1 MDCGLAPSKQ
11 SPIHASPICL
21 LSLFT
26 SNSLHFAPD
35 SAATQSLVAH
45 LSATS
50 SAFAN
55 LTTSTHVD
63 EASAVES
70 MLAQETRAWALIVL
84 HSVERGNVDFTLRLN
99 YSAIPSTYDLVGLP
113 LWCRFLCVLCVCCV
127 GGVCMFMYI
136 HVGGRDQPAV
146 LPSSASDILVGYM
159 PLTPFPP
166 LCLYVMYRWTGWLW
180 GWTPSIRTTT
190 CRGSS
195 LYRYSINLS
204 SPSLLQGF
212 PQAPLSPLST
222 PPPS

>member
-1 MDCGLAPSKQ
+1 VCGTGDLRFSPLLNSDEGQSLNNLLFLGRYDSRLSAHVDCGLAPSKH

-50 SAFAN
+50 SSFAN

-63 EASAVES
+63 EASAVQS

-99 YSAIPSTYDLVGLP
+99 YSAIPSTYDLVGRH
-113 LWCRFLCVLCVCCV
+113 LWWRQSLCGCVLCVHAWWWAQST
-127 GGVCMFMYI
+127 GG
-136 HVGGRDQPAV
+136 P
-146 LPSSASDILVGYM
+146 ILVC
-159 PLTPFPP
+159 T
-166 LCLYVMYRWTGWLW
+166 
-180 GWTPSIRTTT
+180 S
-190 CRGSS
+190 
-195 LYRYSINLS
+195 
-204 SPSLLQGF
+204 
-212 PQAPLSPLST
+212 
-222 PPPS
+222 